1 MPRHEFGIMQIE
13 PIKGIRFDVYEPE
26 KYDCIFIS
34 DEFIE
39 PLLSEL
45 LDIDFYWHSIDVHGK
60 GLAYFGITLIPPES
74 LDSLINII
82 FNIADLSL
90 LKELLMKAKADNKFV
105 IHFGI

>member
-1 MPRHEFGIMQIE
+1 MPRHEFGIMQSE
-13 PIKGIRFDVYEPE
+13 PIKGIRFDIYEPE
-26 KYDCIFIS
+26 KYNCISIN

-39 PLLSEL
+39 PLLAEL
-45 LDIDFYWHSIDVHGK
+45 LNIDFYWHTIDVPGK
-60 GLAYFGITLIPPES
+60 GLEYFGITLIPPES
-74 LDSLINII
+74 LDSLMNVI